1 MRMADHTTR
10 DQATSFAL
18 TEVTLG
24 GARLGPGT
32 ALIDDDV
39 LRLLLLDAP
48 TGDKSLQ
55 FRHDT
60 ILGAAIGPGMV
71 MISCRDSR
79 ALILSTRDATALRGR
94 LLAACRA
101 LPEVT
106 RTLRALG
113 SRRRTRYV
121 PPAGEEDELRL
132 FAPLIDARRASMEA
146 RDAQSVIE
154 AFDPRHLRREIDVVL
169 ADFADRGTGGH
180 PARRRAIEAELAD
193 DAEHLFVA
201 LDALS
206 DAAVRAAADVDD
218 LGRWRAWAGAVQ
230 RVFETADRA
239 WVSLAATVAR

>member
-1 MRMADHTTR
+1 MADHTTR
-10 DQATSFAL
+10 EQATSFAL
-18 TEVTLG
+18 TEVTLA

-48 TGDKSLQ
+48 TGDKALQ
-55 FRHDT
+55 FRYDA
-60 ILGAAIGPGMV
+60 ILGAAMGQGTV

-79 ALILSTRDATALRGR
+79 SLTLSTRDATALRSR

-113 SRRRTRYV
+113 SRRRTRHL
-121 PPAGEEDELRL
+121 PGAAGEDEIRL
-132 FAPLIDARRASMEA
+132 FAPLIEARRASMEA
-146 RDAQSVIE
+146 RDAPSVIE
-154 AFDPRHLRREIDVVL
+154 AFDSRRLRHEIDVVL
-169 ADFADRGTGGH
+169 AGFADRGAGSH
-180 PARRRAIEAELAD
+180 PARRRAMEAELAD
-193 DAEHLFVA
+193 DAEHLFMA
-201 LDALS
+201 LDTLS

-230 RVFETADRA
+230 RVFETADRV
-239 WVSLAATVAR
+239 WVSLAATVTR